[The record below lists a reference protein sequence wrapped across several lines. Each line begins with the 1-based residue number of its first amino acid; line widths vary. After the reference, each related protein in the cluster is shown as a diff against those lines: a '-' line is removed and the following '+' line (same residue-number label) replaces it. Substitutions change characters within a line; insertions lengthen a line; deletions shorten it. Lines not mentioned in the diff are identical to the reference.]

1 MAKRL
6 AIPSKYLELEIVG
19 PLGSFFAPRVQRVT
33 ANADMPTN
41 TVDELGNAG
50 HAGTSKDIPTITVT
64 FQAMDVGIDIIATLT
79 GVDKDAFPGAG
90 VELSTELDR
99 AIDAVLRVRND
110 EVAQYVKA
118 CHLRRC
124 QIQNFTFNYA
134 VDGDST
140 EEYTLIGPD
149 KRWFT
154 NDVIVE
160 KFTTGSTT
168 FVLSES
174 AKQLKNSNYIL
185 TAVLD
190 EEYLDE
196 TTDTPGE
203 GEYGFNSG
211 TDTITTGESRTDQL
225 VVVYQSS
232 TTGDAWT
239 DISDVHGWAE
249 QPEAIRG
256 KDVDVQIGAND
267 ILRIQAVTINGAFNP
282 QPVREMGNRK
292 IVGYQGQVLE
302 VTGTLTVLD
311 TDTELIRLFTGG
323 SSGDTE
329 FEVGACAASG
339 ISLEISLY
347 DPADCAAPYGVLK
360 TVYLDEISITSEGF
374 TSNVNDNA
382 TQTFDWRSD
391 TSSIIIYSGAKP

>member
-33 ANADMPTN
+33 ANADMPTT

-64 FQAMDVGIDIIATLT
+64 FQAMDVGIDIIAVLT
-79 GVDKDAFPGAG
+79 GTDRDAYPGAG

-140 EEYTLIGPD
+140 EEYTLVGPD
-149 KRWFT
+149 KRWFS

-160 KFTTGSTT
+160 TFTSGSTS
-168 FVLSES
+168 FIISE
-174 AKQLKNSNYIL
+174 AADQLKNGYYLL
-185 TAVLD
+185 TAIKD
-190 EEYLDE
+190 GEYLEE
-196 TTDTPGE
+196 TTDTPGA

-211 TDTITTGESRTDQL
+211 TDTITTGEARSSQL
-225 VVVYQSS
+225 VVVYQSQAA
-232 TTGDAWT
+232 GDAWT
-239 DISDVHGWAE
+239 DISDMHGWAE

-256 KDVDVQIGAND
+256 KDVDVDIGAND
-267 ILRIQAVTINGAFNP
+267 IKRVQSITINGTFNP

-311 TDTELIRLFTGG
+311 TDTELVRLFTGG
-323 SSGDTE
+323 AAADTE
-329 FEVGACAASG
+329 FEIGACAASG
-339 ISLEISLY
+339 VALEISLY
-347 DPADCAAPYGVLK
+347 NPFDCAAPYEVLK
-360 TVYLDEISITSEGF
+360 TVYLDEISITSEGY

-391 TSSIIIYSGAKP
+391 TGSIIIYSGARP